1 MTHLKR
7 LVPVCVILVAAAA
20 ALGAEKAAAEKPAAE
35 KAAAEKPAA
44 TKAGKATLVAVVKAV
59 KGTVETRS
67 AKGKPWMPVK
77 AGMTLA
83 EGADIRTGFRARCVL
98 DMTDS
103 LVQIDPLTVM
113 RIGQLRTEGKK
124 VRTRLYMKH
133 GNTQAVVEKGKIE
146 SDFAIVTPSATL
158 SVRGTEGIKAGFFP
172 VLGGSYGLAGPGLI
186 AVRDAMLGRETTC
199 VTGESTDET
208 ATNPVMKLAQ
218 LYLPIVLD
226 TKAYDPDEQ
235 NAAGR
240 WHTSTPTP
248 GGLQGNSPPNT
259 GVQTGGQ
266 QTDPDDSS
274 KPGDKPYRGDITD
287 PPPPAGGGPG

>member
-1 MTHLKR
+1 MTRLKR
-7 LVPVCVILVAAAA
+7 LVPVCTILVAAAA
-20 ALGAEKAAAEKPAAE
+20 ALGAE

-67 AKGKPWMPVK
+67 AKDKPWTPVK

-98 DMTDS
+98 DMSDS

-133 GNTQAVVEKGKIE
+133 GNAQAVVEKGKIE

-158 SVRGTEGIKAGFFP
+158 SVRGTRGVKAGFFP

-186 AVRDAMLGRETTC
+186 AVRDMMLGRETTC
-199 VTGESTDET
+199 LTGESTDEA
-208 ATNPVMKLAQ
+208 ATNPVAKLAQ

-226 TKAYDPDEQ
+226 TKAYDPNEQ

-240 WHTSTPTP
+240 WHTSTPMP
-248 GGLQGNSPPNT
+248 GGLQGNSPANT
-259 GVQTGGQ
+259 FVQTGGQ
-266 QTDPDDSS
+266 QKDPDDKS
-274 KPGDKPYRGDITD
+274 KPGDQPYRGDITD
-287 PPPPAGGGPG
+287 PPSPAGGGPA

>member
-1 MTHLKR
+1 MTHFKR
-7 LVPVCVILVAAAA
+7 LVPVCTILVAAAAA
-20 ALGAEKAAAEKPAAE
+20 ALGAEKAAVEKPAAE

-44 TKAGKATLVAVVKAV
+44 TKAGKAALVTVVKAV

-67 AKGKPWMPVK
+67 AKGKPWTPVK

-98 DMTDS
+98 DMSDS

-113 RIGQLRTEGKK
+113 RIGELRKEGKK

-133 GNTQAVVEKGKIE
+133 GNAQAVVEKGKIE

-158 SVRGTEGIKAGFFP
+158 SVRGTRGIKAGFFP

-186 AVRDAMLGRETTC
+186 AVRDRMLGRQTTC
-199 VTGESTDET
+199 TTGESTDDT
-208 ATNPVMKLAQ
+208 ATNPVAKLAQ
-218 LYLPIVLD
+218 LYLPIILD
-226 TKAYDPDEQ
+226 TKAYDKDEQ

-240 WHTSTPTP
+240 WHTSTPMP

-266 QTDPDDSS
+266 EKDPDDKS
-274 KPGDKPYRGDITD
+274 KPGDENYRGDITD
-287 PPPPAGGGPG
+287 PPS

>member
-1 MTHLKR
+1 
-7 LVPVCVILVAAAA
+7 
-20 ALGAEKAAAEKPAAE
+20 
-35 KAAAEKPAA
+35 
-44 TKAGKATLVAVVKAV
+44 
-59 KGTVETRS
+59 
-67 AKGKPWMPVK
+67 
-77 AGMTLA
+77 
-83 EGADIRTGFRARCVL
+83 L

-113 RIGQLRTEGKK
+113 RIGELRKEGKK

-158 SVRGTEGIKAGFFP
+158 SVRGTKGIKAGFFP

-186 AVRDAMLGRETTC
+186 AVRDRMLGRQTTC
-199 VTGESTDET
+199 TQGESTDDT
-208 ATNPVMKLAQ
+208 ATNPVEKLAR

-226 TKAYDPDEQ
+226 TKAYDKDEV

-240 WHTSTPTP
+240 WHTSTPMP
-248 GGLQGNSPPNT
+248 GGLQGGSPPNT

-266 QTDPDDSS
+266 EKDPDDKS
-274 KPGDKPYRGDITD
+274 KPSDYRGDITE
-287 PPPPAGGGPG
+287 PPS